1 VTAAIVH
8 SILAAGACCGLWL
21 LWHRWFSGAEP
32 RVQLIVGL
40 GLLARALAGQ
50 LLFWISFLGL
60 PVARSMHFGGGYWFF
75 GLDGA
80 AYMAYANGI
89 AGRGLGSLLV
99 IEGPYPSRAF
109 VQILTAFVAAF
120 GGVEAVGLLV
130 NLLAYL
136 VTCALLVRL
145 QPRTIGAL
153 LFALAALAFGPAV
166 LLWSLQPLKDTV
178 FVCILTML
186 IVLLFRWQ
194 ERPRL
199 WLAAAMLVLFYAL
212 ATLRWYM
219 ALIVWALLPL
229 FFLLAALRMPRRRAA
244 ALLAGL
250 LLFVVSS
257 QAVRRGGA
265 TDIHP
270 LMARFLDPQTA
281 IEAVRRPQMTRALDS
296 ARRGFEH
303 TRGNTTL
310 QPGHVL
316 ATTTTHPAQ
325 PPPVTVSA
333 PPQRR
338 APPPPATAAQRIA
351 RLLSGSAAG
360 LLPRMIGQPLGLFE
374 VGGGRGLWLF
384 ADADTLALD
393 AVLVFAAVYCV
404 RARRRVTPLF
414 VLVLLVLLATGGPL
428 FYTVSNFGT
437 LLRLRGMI
445 YFLAAVL
452 PLTLAPE
459 SPASGPGYR

>member
-1 VTAAIVH
+1 VIAAVVH
-8 SILAAGACCGLWL
+8 SLLAAGACCGLWL
-21 LWHRWFSGAEP
+21 LWRRWFSAAEP
-32 RVQLIVGL
+32 RVQLIVSL

-50 LLFWISFLGL
+50 LLFWISFLDL
-60 PVARSMHFGGGYWFF
+60 PIARSLHFGGGYWFF

-80 AYMAYANGI
+80 AYMAYANSI
-89 AGRGLGSLLV
+89 VGRGLGSLLV

-120 GGVEAVGLLV
+120 GGVEPVGLLL
-130 NLLAYL
+130 NLLAFL
-136 VTCALLVRL
+136 VTCTLLVRL
-145 QPRTIGAL
+145 QPRTNGAL

-166 LLWSLQPLKDTV
+166 VLWSLQPLKDTA
-178 FVCILTML
+178 FVCVLTL
-186 IVLLFRWQ
+186 LLFLLFRWQ

-199 WLAAAMLVLFYAL
+199 WLAAAMLALFYAL

-219 ALIVWALLPL
+219 ALIAWALLPL

-250 LLFVVSS
+250 LVFAVVS
-257 QAVRRGGA
+257 QAVRRGGG

-270 LMARFLDPQTA
+270 LMARFLDPHTA
-281 IEAVRRPQMTRALDS
+281 IEAARRPQMTRALDS

-316 ATTTTHPAQ
+316 ATTTTQPA
-325 PPPVTVSA
+325 PPPT
-333 PPQRR
+333 PLPRR
-338 APPPPATAAQRIA
+338 REPPPPATATQRIV
-351 RLLSGSAAG
+351 RLLSGSAAA
-360 LLPRMIGQPLGLFE
+360 LVPRTIGQPLGLFE

-393 AVLVFAAVYCV
+393 AVLGFAFVYCV
-404 RARRRVTPLF
+404 RARRRITPLF
-414 VLVLLVLLATGGPL
+414 VLVLLFLLVTGGPL
-428 FYTVSNFGT
+428 FYTVNNFGT

-445 YFLAAVL
+445 YVLAAVL

-459 SPASGPGYR
+459 SPASAPGCR

>member
-1 VTAAIVH
+1 MTAAIVH
-8 SILAAGACCGLWL
+8 SLLAAAACCGLWL
-21 LWHRWFSGAEP
+21 LWRLWFSAAEP

-80 AYMAYANGI
+80 AYMAYANSI

-120 GGVEAVGLLV
+120 GGVETVGLLL
-130 NLLAYL
+130 NLFAYL
-136 VTCALLVRL
+136 VTCTLLVRL
-145 QPRTIGAL
+145 QPRTNGAL
-153 LFALAALAFGPAV
+153 LFALAALAFGPAM

-178 FVCILTML
+178 FVCILTLL
-186 IVLLFRWQ
+186 IFLLFRWQ

-199 WLAAAMLVLFYAL
+199 WLAAAMLALFYAL

-219 ALIVWALLPL
+219 ALIVWAMLPL

-244 ALLAGL
+244 ALVAGL
-250 LLFVVSS
+250 LLFAVAS
-257 QAVRRGGA
+257 QAVRRGGGS
-265 TDIHP
+265 DIHP
-270 LMARFLDPQTA
+270 LMARFLDPHTA
-281 IEAVRRPQMTRALDS
+281 IEAVRRPQMTRALDT

-316 ATTTTHPAQ
+316 ATPTTLPA
-325 PPPVTVSA
+325 
-333 PPQRR
+333 PQRD
-338 APPPPATAAQRIA
+338 A
-351 RLLSGSAAG
+351 RLISGSAAG

-414 VLVLLVLLATGGPL
+414 VLVLLVLVATGGPL
-428 FYTVSNFGT
+428 FYTVNNFGT

-445 YFLAAVL
+445 YFLAALL

-459 SPASGPGYR
+459 SPASAPGYR